1 MSRPAAFF
9 DMDKTVLRVNSGTRW
24 IQFLRRR
31 GEITR
36 VQLVRAMGWAMQYK
50 LAVLDMETLSRRL
63 VADLEGD
70 SEAEMIEKCLQWYDA
85 EIKPEIAPEARDA
98 IEHHRK
104 RGDEIVLLTSAT
116 PYVAEPL
123 GKTLGF
129 DAVLCSRLEVAAG
142 RFTGKILEPLCFGP
156 GKVALAEDWAAR
168 AGVDLGRSWF
178 YTDSYHDLPMMLRV
192 GVPVAVNPDMRLGR
206 LARRRGWRIENWE
219 G

>member
-1 MSRPAAFF
+1 MRPAAFF

-36 VQLVRAMGWAMQYK
+36 VQLVRAFGWAMQYK

-70 SEAEMIEKCLQWYDA
+70 SEAEMIEKCLTWYDA
-85 EIKPEIAPEARDA
+85 EIRPTIAPEAVDA

-104 RGDEIVLLTSAT
+104 RGDRIVLLTSAT

-123 GKTLGF
+123 ARTLAF
-129 DAVLCSRLEVAAG
+129 DGVLCSRLEVEAG
-142 RFTGKILEPLCFGP
+142 RFTGKIVDPLCFGD
-156 GKVALAEDWAAR
+156 GKVALAERYAEAEQI
-168 AGVDLGRSWF
+168 DLASSWF

-192 GVPVAVNPDMRLGR
+192 GTPVAVNPDLR
-206 LARRRGWRIENWE
+206 LARVARKRGWRIENWE